1 MREEFNGKQR
11 NLRTGPNENV
21 NRDKQA
27 IPPIVARKISE
38 AKLAFFLKHD
48 PPPPPPFS
56 LSLSEHIVSITL
68 MMQAAITKRAK
79 LM

>member
-1 MREEFNGKQR
+1 MFNGKQR

-38 AKLAFFLKHD
+38 AKLAFVFKT
-48 PPPPPPFS
+48 PP
-56 LSLSEHIVSITL
+56 EHIVFITL
-68 MMQAAITKRAK
+68 MMQTAITKRAK